1 MFFGIAVFSFLN
13 CRNSAVGMIKEIGT
27 NSCYYPKHFIIL
39 KSRMKKLFKI
49 KDRVIPRYLYF
60 ELLLSLFFLLL
71 GPVNTL
77 ICIALGYP
85 AAYILA
91 QTKMKYSS
99 TIVMLFILPMWV
111 NVLVRT
117 LATVALFDF
126 VDIPL
131 GETAL
136 LFGMVVHH

>member
-27 NSCYYPKHFIIL
+27 NSSYYPKHFIIL

-77 ICIALGYP
+77 ICIAVDCNKTVSG
-85 AAYILA
+85 ILL
-91 QTKMKYSS
+91 MFHVCLIIINMIFFS
-99 TIVMLFILPMWV
+99 VMS
-111 NVLVRT
+111 
-117 LATVALFDF
+117 
-126 VDIPL
+126 
-131 GETAL
+131 L
-136 LFGMVVHH
+136 LFKNR

>member
-1 MFFGIAVFSFLN
+1 MKFGYIFMFFGIAVFSFLN

-27 NSCYYPKHFIIL
+27 NSCYYPKRFIIL

-77 ICIALGYP
+77 ICIAVDCNKTVSG
-85 AAYILA
+85 ILL
-91 QTKMKYSS
+91 MFHVCLIIINMIFFS
-99 TIVMLFILPMWV
+99 VMS
-111 NVLVRT
+111 
-117 LATVALFDF
+117 
-126 VDIPL
+126 
-131 GETAL
+131 L
-136 LFGMVVHH
+136 LFKNR